1 MDVTYVFEN
10 GKTYAIHQGKVIA
23 ASTDADDVERQV
35 KLAFGGDPGYG
46 EQRAVDESQGPPM
59 HGGGPAD
66 MPPPPDDLGQIDR
79 CYACGTGEIDP
90 ATGACQ
96 DCGAPADYPG
106 RGQGR
111 HPFPH
116 DEPHDMP
123 SPGYEMGGEAGSYM
137 AKTVSTPNGL
147 KGTVLGKVAGVWG
160 DEVTV
165 RLENGRIVRLP
176 VGTELRA
183 HKVAAAP
190 RKNPIEALET
200 RLAGT
205 PDGSHASLVA
215 RSNEL
220 ESIKRYASTLVRD
233 GVSYADSVRLD
244 QIVVVAE
251 TEQAELIDAAA
262 HLDDVEAIAPPSFTM
277 AAADRTSSVSRED
290 ASWLD
295 HTMDE
300 IIKEAEATDFTK
312 LMDEGP
318 EALTAELPDVAL
330 ADTGVTRQMASHFV
344 AEKTAGVD
352 RKIADPYTV
361 TFLARVEEC
370 RRQALATRQH
380 TTHKEAAAE
389 QDKYKDLPD
398 DALFL

>member
-1 MDVTYVFEN
+1 MPGPITYVFEN
-10 GKTYAIHQGKVIA
+10 GKTFAIHEGKVIA

-35 KLAFGGDPGYG
+35 RLAFGPDQLG
-46 EQRAVDESQGPPM
+46 EGQPPM
-59 HGGGPAD
+59 HGGGPTE
-66 MPPPPDDLGQIDR
+66 MPPAPHDLGGMGGHDGMPCESCGSQVGPDGHCLR
-79 CYACGTGEIDP
+79 CGDFQVPGGD
-90 ATGACQ
+90 Q
-96 DCGAPADYPG
+96 HG
-106 RGQGR
+106 RGMEEMY
-111 HPFPH
+111 PH
-116 DEPHDMP
+116 DEP
-123 SPGYEMGGEAGSYM
+123 SPGTMFGGEAGSYM

-176 VGTELRA
+176 VGTELRTQ
-183 HKVAAAP
+183 KVAAAL
-190 RKNPIEALET
+190 RKTPIEQLET
-200 RLAGT
+200 RLALI
-205 PDGSHASLVA
+205 PDGTRDSLVA
-215 RSNEL
+215 RSTEL
-220 ESIKRYASTLVRD
+220 ERIRRTASALVRD

-244 QIVVVAE
+244 QLVVLAE
-251 TEQAELIDAAA
+251 TEQDEIVDAVSHIDDSESIAA
-262 HLDDVEAIAPPSFTM
+262 PSFSM
-277 AAADRTSSVSRED
+277 AAADRTSSISRED

-295 HTMDE
+295 HTVDE
-300 IIKEAEATDFTK
+300 MIKQAEATDFTK

-330 ADTGVTRQMASHFV
+330 ADTGVTRQMATSFIG
-344 AEKTAGVD
+344 EKTAGID

-370 RRQALATRQH
+370 RRQALATRQQ
-380 TTHKEAAAE
+380 TIHKEAAAE